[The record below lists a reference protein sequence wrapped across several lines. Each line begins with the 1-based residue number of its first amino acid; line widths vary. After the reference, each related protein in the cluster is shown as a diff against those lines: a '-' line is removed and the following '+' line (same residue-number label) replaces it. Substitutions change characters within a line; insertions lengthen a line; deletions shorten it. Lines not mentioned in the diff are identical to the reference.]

1 MNSNKKIILSF
12 DRMNIFSLLNTETVL
27 PNLEAADK
35 TEVLDKLVSS
45 LEAKVSNGEL
55 EKIRE
60 AVFEREKIMST
71 GVGKGLAI
79 PHGKAAG
86 IEQTYAAFAI
96 LKDPVDYEAIDDEPV
111 NMVFLLVGPQASN
124 SLHIKMLS
132 RISRLMNNSEFR
144 SRLQKCSTAEEII
157 EQFKDQEHVSF
168 SG

>member
-1 MNSNKKIILSF
+1 
-12 DRMNIFSLLNTETVL
+12 MNIFSLLSTQTIL
-27 PNLEAADK
+27 PNLQANDK
-35 TEVLDKLVSS
+35 TEVLDKMVSS
-45 LEAKVSNGEL
+45 LRDQVSDGEL
-55 EKIRE
+55 ERIRD

-96 LKDPVDYEAIDDEPV
+96 LEDPVDYEAIDDQPV
-111 NMVFLLVGPQASN
+111 SMVFLLVGPQASN

-144 SRLQKCSTAEEII
+144 ERLRTCSTADDII
-157 EQFKDQEHVSF
+157 EQFKEEEHVSF
-168 SG
+168 

>member
-1 MNSNKKIILSF
+1 
-12 DRMNIFSLLNTETVL
+12 MNIFSLLNTETVL
-27 PNLEAADK
+27 PNLEATDK

-45 LEAKVSNGEL
+45 LEGKVSNGEL

-144 SRLQKCSTAEEII
+144 SRLQECNTAEEII

>member
-1 MNSNKKIILSF
+1 
-12 DRMNIFSLLNTETVL
+12 MNIFTLLNTQTIL
-27 PNLEAADK
+27 PNLEADDK
-35 TEVLDKLVSS
+35 DEILEKMVTS
-45 LEAKVSNGEL
+45 LEEKVTSGEL

-96 LKDPVDYEAIDDEPV
+96 LKEPVDYEAIDGQPV
-111 NMVFLLVGPQASN
+111 NMVFLLVGPQSSN

-132 RISRLMNNSEFR
+132 RISRLMNNSKFR
-144 SRLQKCSTAEEII
+144 ERLRKCSSPEEII
-157 EQFKDQEHVSF
+157 EQFKLQELGSF
-168 SG
+168 QD